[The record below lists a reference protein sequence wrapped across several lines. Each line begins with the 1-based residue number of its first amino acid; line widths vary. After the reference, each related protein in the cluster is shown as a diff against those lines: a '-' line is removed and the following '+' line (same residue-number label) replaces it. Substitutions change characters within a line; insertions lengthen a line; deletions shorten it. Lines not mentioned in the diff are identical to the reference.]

1 MGYRYASLTL
11 RLTRSYLV
19 PQHEAINVNIRNVI
33 NWFKESEQCM
43 LYNHAQRIPNSLD
56 TITSEKILPVL
67 TATAKWHADIQIE
80 FWKELL
86 QPLQIND
93 SGITRSSQ

>member
-1 MGYRYASLTL
+1 M
-11 RLTRSYLV
+11 

-56 TITSEKILPVL
+56 TITPEKILPVL